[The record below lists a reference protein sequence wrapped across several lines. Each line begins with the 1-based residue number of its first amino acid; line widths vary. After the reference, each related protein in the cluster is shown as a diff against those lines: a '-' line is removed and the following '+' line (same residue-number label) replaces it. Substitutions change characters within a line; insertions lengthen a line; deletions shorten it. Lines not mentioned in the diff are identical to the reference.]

1 LPLRPPR
8 PMRDRP
14 RIVAVGRLS
23 PEKGHGILLE
33 AVKKLKD
40 DGIIVEVEIVGD
52 GPFGESLRRQEAALD
67 IEALVIH
74 AGELLPGE
82 VTRRLTDADIFC
94 MASFSEGLPIS
105 IMEAMAVGVPVVTT
119 WISGIPEL
127 AVGGITAVTVP
138 PANSAE
144 LAAGIKRLIADP
156 ATNERLV
163 AGGRAAVER
172 LHSRE
177 ANVAQL
183 ANMFRVLIE
192 NKVPA

>member
-1 LPLRPPR
+1 
-8 PMRDRP
+8 M
-14 RIVAVGRLS
+14 
-23 PEKGHGILLE
+23 LLIDNSQSMQ
-33 AVKKLKD
+33 LQD
-40 DGIIVEVEIVGD
+40 
-52 GPFGESLRRQEAALD
+52 
-67 IEALVIH
+67 
-74 AGELLPGE
+74 
-82 VTRRLTDADIFC
+82 RRLTDADIFC